1 MSVTQIESMERGH
14 ERGMKKI
21 LNLGVESARTGERE
35 RLHSGTD
42 VKIHLPQEHLCGLVD
57 SHSTHGGGEVVA
69 QILAQQ
75 CGSVLDRQLEN
86 YQAARQAT
94 PEQAW
99 AFVDRQIWSALEE
112 AKNRLEAHYVKQ
124 QIPENFRRAFS
135 LGLVKISDARG
146 TLCAHIFQTGEMLL
160 FICRGKKHYEIE
172 KDTAP
177 SEDQDIPIDRVEVRE
192 GDRLIFINDEV
203 MKALSSE
210 ELGRL
215 FAQHPNAR
223 GTEQAIQQATIRA
236 LEARQRK
243 PKGDADVSAVVFDIR
258 KPEPAALK
266 PKKEETFILSIS
278 ERRQLGERITL
289 LGQEIA
295 GLERNLSHARE
306 RGAFALEQA
315 ELAEERWRLERKKAQ
330 LEYQFAFSEVM
341 RLREKYPPLFEK
353 GDLVRNQEDVL
364 QKTGWVVMGFDNR
377 MVLPP
382 QGAFND
388 QFGMYQI
395 HAPGSDRS
403 QWVNQFQLEGWQ
415 GGTPTDQHQR
425 TLGFEAHQQLRQSI
439 TAFHHADEQ
448 HQLWKGKHQTLVAE
462 QARQQAHGV
471 KKSQGQGGEGASHK
485 AEKRGG
491 QEEAMAELEKA
502 VKELQDLE
510 KAKVDHALPSAKE
523 ARRRVLYLTY
533 IAPYGGWRGVD
544 HLLRQ
549 WRQTGGESVQ

>member
-1 MSVTQIESMERGH
+1 MSVTQIEFMGREG

-21 LNLGVESARTGERE
+21 LNQGVESARTGERE

-42 VKIHLPQEHLCGLVD
+42 VKIHLLQEHLCGLVD
-57 SHSTHGGGEVVA
+57 SHSPHGGGEVVA

-94 PEQAW
+94 PEQARD
-99 AFVDRQIWSALEE
+99 FVDRQIRSALEE
-112 AKNRLEAHYVKQ
+112 AKNRLEAQYIRQ
-124 QIPENFRRAFS
+124 QIPGNFRRAFS
-135 LGLVKISDARG
+135 LGLAKISDVGG
-146 TLCAHIFQTGEMLL
+146 TLCAHIFQTGEMRL

-172 KDTAP
+172 KDISP
-177 SEDQDIPIDRVEVRE
+177 SEDQEILIDRVEVKE

-215 FAQHPNAR
+215 FVQHPNAR
-223 GTEQAIQQATIRA
+223 GAEQAIQQATIRA

-258 KPEPAALK
+258 KSEPVAPK
-266 PKKEETFILSIS
+266 PRKEETVILSVS
-278 ERRQLGERITL
+278 ERRQLGERIAL
-289 LGQEIA
+289 LSQEIA
-295 GLERNLSHARE
+295 GLERNLSQMRE
-306 RGAFALEQA
+306 RGASALEQA
-315 ELAEERWRLERKKAQ
+315 ELTKERWQLERQKAQ

-353 GDLVRNQEDVL
+353 GDVVRNPVDAL

-388 QFGMYQI
+388 QYGMYQI

-425 TLGFEAHQQLRQSI
+425 ALGFEAHQQLRRSI
-439 TAFHHADEQ
+439 TAFHHAQEQ
-448 HQLWKGKHQTLVAE
+448 LQLWKGKHQTLMVE
-462 QARQQAHGV
+462 QARQQAHEGE
-471 KKSQGQGGEGASHK
+471 KTSGQGGRGTPRKEPQRSEQ
-485 AEKRGG
+485 EK
-491 QEEAMAELEKA
+491 AMAELEKA
-502 VKELQDLE
+502 VKELQILE
-510 KAKVDHALPSAKE
+510 RAKADRALSSAQE
-523 ARRRVLYLTY
+523 ARRRTLYLTY
-533 IAPYGGWRGVD
+533 ITPYGGWQGVD
-544 HLLRQ
+544 RLMKQ
-549 WRQTGGESVQ
+549 WRQTGGELSH